1 MLLACIRGFSDRSS
15 AINVR
20 AIGIARKALASAF
33 LYCPPRYPIHR
44 ILAPGGKA
52 KLVDGYHRTALYH
65 DLPVRDADLTS
76 QRFWYHMG
84 YLTVERIRALETAL
98 TQLPLSPKL
107 VQLSSLD

>member
-1 MLLACIRGFSDRSS
+1 M
-15 AINVR
+15 
-20 AIGIARKALASAF
+20 
-33 LYCPPRYPIHR
+33 HR